1 MARIVD
7 FNLNATK
14 HRPMNNKSCTVV
26 IHNNNASQD
35 KLQYPQEVVYNP
47 PDFTNFQSV
56 NPVPSRNVDTVSA
69 NLPSS
74 HANPMDLPNETGNA
88 INMEELYKLLAL
100 TFSTILKDNNP
111 KLIANIIDN
120 SGKII
125 VEAGNLVKIIALITN
140 SLESDIH
147 IEYVNND
154 GAGCTACAKINPI
167 KKIENI
173 KIGYVD
179 FKLGYN
185 DKYNILCDT
194 FNVSLKKCII
204 PVGII
209 YN

>member
-7 FNLNATK
+7 FNVNATK
-14 HRPMNNKSCTVV
+14 HRPMNNNSCNVV
-26 IHNNNASQD
+26 INNNASQD

-47 PDFTNFQSV
+47 PDYAFQSV
-56 NPVPSRNVDTVSA
+56 NPVATT
-69 NLPSS
+69 
-74 HANPMDLPNETGNA
+74 TGESNHVNN
-88 INMEELYKLLAL
+88 ISMEELYKLLAI
-100 TFSTILKDNNP
+100 TFSNILKDNNA

-125 VEAGNLVKIIALITN
+125 VEAGNLIKIIALITGA
-140 SLESDIH
+140 SETDIH

-154 GAGCTACAKINPI
+154 GGGCTACTKINPI

-179 FKLGYN
+179 FKLGFN
-185 DKYNILCDT
+185 DKYNILSDT

>member
-14 HRPMNNKSCTVV
+14 HRPMNNNSCNVV

-47 PDFTNFQSV
+47 PDYSNFQSV
-56 NPVPSRNVDTVSA
+56 NPVQSKDAGAESTV
-69 NLPSS
+69 
-74 HANPMDLPNETGNA
+74 
-88 INMEELYKLLAL
+88 NMEELYKLLAI
-100 TFSTILKDNNP
+100 TFSNILKDNNA

-125 VEAGNLVKIIALITN
+125 VEAGNLIKIIALITN
-140 SLESDIH
+140 TAETDIH

-154 GAGCTACAKINPI
+154 GTGCMACTKINPI

-179 FKLGYN
+179 FKLGFN
-185 DKYNILCDT
+185 DKYNILSDT

-204 PVGII
+204 PVGIV
-209 YN
+209 YA

>member
-7 FNLNATK
+7 FNVNATK
-14 HRPMNNKSCTVV
+14 HRPMNNNSCNVV
-26 IHNNNASQD
+26 IHNNNASQE
-35 KLQYPQEVVYNP
+35 KMQYPQEVVYNP
-47 PDFTNFQSV
+47 PDFANFQSV
-56 NPVPSRNVDTVSA
+56 NPVQSKSMDTVSNESA
-69 NLPSS
+69 NAVSL
-74 HANPMDLPNETGNA
+74 
-88 INMEELYKLLAL
+88 EELYKLLAL
-100 TFSTILKDNNP
+100 TFSNILKDNNH

-125 VEAGNLVKIIALITN
+125 VEAGNLIKIIALLTN

-147 IEYVNND
+147 IEYVNHD
-154 GAGCTACAKINPI
+154 GAGCTACTKINPI

>member
-7 FNLNATK
+7 FNVNATK
-14 HRPMNNKSCTVV
+14 HRPMNNNSCNVV
-26 IHNNNASQD
+26 IHNNNASQE
-35 KLQYPQEVVYNP
+35 KMQYPQEVVYNP
-47 PDFTNFQSV
+47 PDFANFQSV
-56 NPVPSRNVDTVSA
+56 NPVQSRNVDTVS
-69 NLPSS
+69 
-74 HANPMDLPNETGNA
+74 NESVNA
-88 INMEELYKLLAL
+88 VSMEELYKLLAL

-125 VEAGNLVKIIALITN
+125 VEAGNLIKIIALLTN

-154 GAGCTACAKINPI
+154 GAGCSACTKINPI

-185 DKYNILCDT
+185 DKYNILSDT

>member
-7 FNLNATK
+7 FNVNATK
-14 HRPMNNKSCTVV
+14 HRPMNNNSCNVV
-26 IHNNNASQD
+26 INNNASQD

-47 PDFTNFQSV
+47 PDYAFQSV
-56 NPVPSRNVDTVSA
+56 NPVATT
-69 NLPSS
+69 
-74 HANPMDLPNETGNA
+74 TGESNHVNN
-88 INMEELYKLLAL
+88 ISMEELYKLLAI
-100 TFSTILKDNNP
+100 TFSNILKDNNA

-125 VEAGNLVKIIALITN
+125 VEAGNLIKIIALITN
-140 SLESDIH
+140 TAETDIH

-154 GAGCTACAKINPI
+154 GAGCMACTKINPI

-179 FKLGYN
+179 FKLGFN
-185 DKYNILCDT
+185 DKYNILSDT

>member
-7 FNLNATK
+7 FNLNQMRHK
-14 HRPMNNKSCTVV
+14 PMNNNSCNVV
-26 IHNNNASQD
+26 INNNSSTENS
-35 KLQYPQEVVYNP
+35 KYPTEVCYNP
-47 PDFTNFQSV
+47 PDLNNFASV
-56 NPVPSRNVDTVSA
+56 NPVSVQ
-69 NLPSS
+69 
-74 HANPMDLPNETGNA
+74 NENTANA
-88 INMEELYKLLAL
+88 IKMEELYKLLAM
-100 TFSTILKDNNP
+100 TFSNILKDNNP
-111 KLIANIIDN
+111 KLVANIIDN

-154 GAGCTACAKINPI
+154 GNGCTACTKINPI

-179 FKLGYN
+179 FKLGFN

-204 PVGII
+204 PTSIVYG
-209 YN
+209 